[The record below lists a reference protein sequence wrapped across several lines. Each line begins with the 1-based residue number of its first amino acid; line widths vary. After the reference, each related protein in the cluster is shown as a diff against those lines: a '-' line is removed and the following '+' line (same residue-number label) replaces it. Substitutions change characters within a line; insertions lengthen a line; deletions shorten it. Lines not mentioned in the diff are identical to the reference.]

1 MSIVRSVGYAIASAI
16 PVGANAAPPYPVR
29 PGIHRNAA
37 VFGEPA
43 LSQASFVPST
53 GRSRFRSSVSY
64 ASRATPPVRWP
75 HGYGPRVAGIANAG
89 DVPNA
94 NGDVPNVKFKL
105 ERGKSSNFF
114 ATTILVLRHPVGF

>member
-16 PVGANAAPPYPVR
+16 PVGANAAPPYPIR

-53 GRSRFRSSVSY
+53 GRSRFRSSLSY
-64 ASRATPPVRWP
+64 ASRVTPPVRLP
-75 HGYGPRVAGIANAG
+75 HGYGAPVTAIANAG
-89 DVPNA
+89 DVANA
-94 NGDVPNVKFKL
+94 NGDYPNVKAKL
-105 ERGKSSNFF
+105 ERGESSHLF
-114 ATTILVLRHPVGF
+114 ATTFLVLRHPVDF